1 MTERLTRKQRQ
12 EHTRTCL
19 LEAAGRVFAR
29 RGLAQASVDE
39 VAADA
44 GFTKGAVYAN
54 FGSKEELFLE
64 MLDRKF
70 ALRLADLEAVLKTDE
85 SPEAQARAAGRD
97 FLTTISAD
105 PEWGRLFVEA
115 ALYASRNEAFREKLQ
130 ASYQQMR
137 TRMVELLRARGEAD
151 GFEPPVPWEQ
161 LAMMFFAMANG
172 VGFERLVE
180 GDAVPAD
187 LFGTMLGLFT
197 RGVWSA
203 QVDGVADGDPA

>member
-1 MTERLTRKQRQ
+1 VTERLTRKQRQ
-12 EHTRTCL
+12 EHTRACL

-70 ALRLADLEAVLKTDE
+70 AMRLADIEAVLRTDA
-85 SPEAQARAAGRD
+85 SPEEQARVAGRE
-97 FLTTISAD
+97 FLATISGD

-115 ALYASRNEAFREKLQ
+115 ALHASRNEAFREKLQ
-130 ASYQQMR
+130 GSYAAMRASMA
-137 TRMVELLRARGEAD
+137 ELLKARVEAD
-151 GFEPPVPWEQ
+151 GIVSPVPYNQ
-161 LAMMFFAMANG
+161 LAMMVFAMANG

-180 GDAVPAD
+180 GDDVPAD

-203 QVDGVADGDPA
+203 QDDGVADADPA